1 MAAFQLCGMAM
12 AQTNGAPSAGRRILA
27 AASTGGH
34 WEQLMLLAPAFEGGA
49 VTFACTDP
57 RQAEGR
63 DLPGFVALSDYNQNQ
78 PLRLLRGLGETFRI
92 VRRLRPDVV
101 ISTGAAPGLL
111 CLLWGRVFGARTIWI
126 DSIANSERLSLSG
139 RLARKFCHVTLTQW
153 EHLAD
158 GDGTPGQGPAFWGS
172 VI

>member
-1 MAAFQLCGMAM
+1 MPL
-12 AQTNGAPSAGRRILA
+12 TDTPAPPRRRILA

-34 WEQLMLLAPAFEGGA
+34 WEQLMLLSPAFDGGD

-63 DLPGFVALSDYNQNQ
+63 DLPAFVPLSDYNQTEI
-78 PLRLLRGLGETFRI
+78 LRLLAGLWETFGI

-111 CLLWGRVFGARTIWI
+111 CLLWGRVFGARTIWV
-126 DSIANSERLSLSG
+126 DSIANSEQLSLSG
-139 RLARKFCHVTLTQW
+139 KLARRFCHVTLTQW
-153 EHLAD
+153 DHLAAEHR
-158 GDGTPGQGPAFWGS
+158 PAYWGS
-172 VI
+172 VL

>member
-1 MAAFQLCGMAM
+1 M
-12 AQTNGAPSAGRRILA
+12 TRTPPPSAPRRILA

-34 WEQLMLLAPAFEGGA
+34 WEQLMLLAPALEGGD

-63 DLPGFVALSDYNQNQ
+63 DLPAFVALSDYNQNQ
-78 PLRLLRGLGETFRI
+78 PLRLMAGLVETFGI

-111 CLLWGRVFGARTIWI
+111 CLLWGRAFGARTIWI

-139 RLARKFCHVTLTQW
+139 RLARKFCHVTFTQW
-153 EHLAD
+153 EHLGRD
-158 GDGTPGQGPAFWGS
+158 GDPAYGGS
-172 VI
+172 VL